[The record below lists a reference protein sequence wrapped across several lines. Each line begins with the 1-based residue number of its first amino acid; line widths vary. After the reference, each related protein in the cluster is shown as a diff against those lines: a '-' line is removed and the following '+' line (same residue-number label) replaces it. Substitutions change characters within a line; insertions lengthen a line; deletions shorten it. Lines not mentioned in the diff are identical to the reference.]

1 MCAQASLNV
10 ESGKQI
16 NKNEPWVCVKKNAP
30 DRNWTNEL
38 TYSGAKILFW
48 RASFGLS
55 EGGVET
61 LT

>member
-1 MCAQASLNV
+1 MCAQTPLNV

-38 TYSGAKILFW
+38 TYFGVEILLG
-48 RASFGLS
+48 RTAFGLAKS
-55 EGGVET
+55 RIKT
-61 LT
+61 LA